1 MLFLKRKERKK
12 ITEAIIDFDPSKE
25 KKNIQ
30 F

>member
-1 MLFLKRKERKK
+1 MLFLKRKEKK
-12 ITEAIIDFDPSKE
+12 IIEAIIDFDPSKE